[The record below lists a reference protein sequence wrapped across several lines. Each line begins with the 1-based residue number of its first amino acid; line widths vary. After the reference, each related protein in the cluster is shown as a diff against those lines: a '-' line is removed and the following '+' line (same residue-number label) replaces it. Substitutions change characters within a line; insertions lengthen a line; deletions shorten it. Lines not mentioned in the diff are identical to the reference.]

1 MKKPVAIYLCTLMAA
16 GLLLGVPGCEEKE
29 VPFVIDSDEIATY
42 VQQSPEA
49 RELFRT
55 DGLFPTEPYEVSHQ
69 DAVYRDVVLSHE
81 RTIDVSIVPLR
92 NPITGEPTPDE
103 QLYADYGSLG
113 RLREAW
119 ASVRDEF
126 EIETTR
132 IFASDTIVDT
142 TDRRFNRF
150 GFFLKLG
157 SDYQTYV
164 GWVLYGF
171 NGLGSN
177 NAPLSVVVRAVQ
189 DGADTTFSGNLILY
203 RDISR
208 TVTGTFGV
216 KDYIK
221 MLNIVQIDN
230 GDSVTIGTQW
240 GGSPTINKRD
250 YPLITVDG
258 TSGPV
263 TTTLNQ
269 IFPNPRDK
277 YGGTVD
283 LKDGSTNRYD
293 FIFLQS
299 LHDDEFF
306 VTGVWCIPYRLF

>member
-1 MKKPVAIYLCTLMAA
+1 MRKPVAIFLCV
-16 GLLLGVPGCEEKE
+16 LLAVILLFGIPGCEEKD
-29 VPFVIDSDEIATY
+29 VPIVIDSDEIATY
-42 VQQSPEA
+42 VRQSPEA

-55 DGLFPTEPYEVSHQ
+55 NGLFPSEPYEVPHQ
-69 DAVYRDVVLSHE
+69 DAVYRDVVLSHN
-81 RTIDVSIVPLR
+81 RTINISMVPLK

-103 QLYADYGSLG
+103 QLFADYGSLG

-119 ASVRDEF
+119 ASVLDEF

-132 IFASDTIVDT
+132 IFAGDTIVDT

-157 SDYQTYV
+157 SDVQDYV
-164 GWVLYGF
+164 GWILFGF

-177 NAPLSVVVRAVQ
+177 NAPLSVIVRGVQ
-189 DGADTTFSGNLILY
+189 DGADTTFSGNLVLY
-203 RDISR
+203 RQTSR
-208 TVTGTFGV
+208 TVTGNFGV
-216 KDYIK
+216 RDYIK
-221 MLNIVQIDN
+221 LLDIVRLDN
-230 GDSVTIGTQW
+230 GDSVSIGTQW
-240 GGSPTINKRD
+240 AGSPSIDKRD

-263 TTTLNQ
+263 TTTLNR

-293 FIFLQS
+293 FLFLQS